1 MPRARL
7 YALVSRVRSYST
19 MQKSEAM
26 LTPYLIT
33 FLSKRMYVFVRFIN
47 VTCKKKKKLK
57 LITRKTYN
65 AEFKGL

>member
-33 FLSKRMYVFVRFIN
+33 FLSKRMYVFARFIN
-47 VTCKKKKKLK
+47 VTLKKE
-57 LITRKTYN
+57 N
-65 AEFKGL
+65 

>member
-33 FLSKRMYVFVRFIN
+33 FLSKRMHVFVRFSN
-47 VTCKKKKKLK
+47 VTLKKKKLK